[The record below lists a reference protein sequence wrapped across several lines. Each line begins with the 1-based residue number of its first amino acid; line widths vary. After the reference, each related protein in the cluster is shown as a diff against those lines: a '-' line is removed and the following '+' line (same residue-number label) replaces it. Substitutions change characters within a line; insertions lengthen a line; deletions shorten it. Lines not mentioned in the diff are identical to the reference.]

1 MQQITKGRTSLF
13 IAHRLSTILDAD
25 EILVLK
31 HGRIVDRGTHHSL
44 LSKKDGYYAELWA
57 NQNRVTPPAPAEDEG
72 DELWTHEEENSAQD
86 EDMMDKEELTR

>member
-57 NQNRVTPPAPAEDEG
+57 NQNRVTPPVEAQEDEV
-72 DELWTHEEENSAQD
+72 WAHEEKNSAQE
-86 EDMMDKEELTR
+86 EDMIDKEELTR